1 MIKIAPLMHSRTY
14 CCDFNTDFLVRP
26 DTFMSSDIEWA
37 RDNILSATNNI
48 DLLDGVRWLI
58 IKKENTIVA
67 GIVCFI
73 KDLINLTSLSDEQ
86 QKEANLY
93 IKDDKGR
100 RIYAFIGFAID
111 NKDKD
116 EVNMDF
122 SYEYLLNTFIK
133 YIQPVWNHKLVD
145 TTKVTFNNYYSTKI
159 TSRNNP
165 DISVKEINNIK
176 YYETNTVRDK
186 DLFDYYLQTVNNL
199 NELRFC
205 SNITEMDTLKEYKF
219 NIVTTSNRNIERLE
233 EENNTLYK
241 EDNHKP
247 TIVKNTENIIEKS
260 YSSKSNYP
268 IGNSQEKKTVHLS
281 MELKKLLIL
290 SGGIILLLLL
300 AIYLI
305 N

>member
-1 MIKIAPLMHSRTY
+1 MIKIAPLIHSRTY

-58 IKKENTIVA
+58 IKKENIIVA

-73 KDLINLTSLSDEQ
+73 KDLINLISLSDEQ

-100 RIYAFIGFAID
+100 RIYAFIGFAIN

-116 EVNMDF
+116 EVNIDF
-122 SYEYLLNTFIK
+122 SHEYLLNTFIK
-133 YIQPVWNHKLVD
+133 YIQPVWNHKVVD
-145 TTKVTFNNYYSTKI
+145 TTKIAFNNNYPTKI
-159 TSRNNP
+159 TSKNNP

-247 TIVKNTENIIEKS
+247 TIVKNTENII
-260 YSSKSNYP
+260 
-268 IGNSQEKKTVHLS
+268 
-281 MELKKLLIL
+281 
-290 SGGIILLLLL
+290 
-300 AIYLI
+300 
-305 N
+305 

>member
-1 MIKIAPLMHSRTY
+1 MIKIAPLIHSRTY

-205 SNITEMDTLKEYKF
+205 SNITEMDILKEYKF

-233 EENNTLYK
+233 ENNTLYK
-241 EDNHKP
+241 DNHKP
-247 TIVKNTENIIEKS
+247 TIVENTENIIKKS
-260 YSSKSNYP
+260 SSISDYP
-268 IGNSQEKKTVHLS
+268 IGNSKEKKTVSLS

-300 AIYLI
+300 MIYLI